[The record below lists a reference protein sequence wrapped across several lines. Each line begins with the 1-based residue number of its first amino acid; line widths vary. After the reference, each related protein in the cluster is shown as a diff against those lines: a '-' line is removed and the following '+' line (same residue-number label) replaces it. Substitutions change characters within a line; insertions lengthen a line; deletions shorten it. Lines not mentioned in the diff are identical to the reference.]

1 MINND
6 SIRSIVDK
14 LNESYFVPDIQRSYV
29 WLQNPKEKR
38 IEQLFD
44 SLMRGY
50 PIGSFLFWNLKKSD
64 IETDNSDREAEE
76 GKLNF
81 QLYKFIENYD
91 VRKNHNEKINI
102 TQIKN
107 DDLHIVLD
115 GQQRL
120 TSLYI
125 GLRGSRT
132 LKRPYSRKN
141 DASQYEEKYL
151 YLNLLHIPS
160 DDNPDDC
167 YQFEFKTPAE
177 AQQITEACLWFRV
190 SIVNNW
196 ETEEDAENFC
206 DKYNYGRSIERILKR
221 LFHVLSD
228 SPNLSYY
235 EEKEKSLDKVLKIF
249 IRVNSGGM
257 QLSYSD
263 LLMSLLTATFKSEI
277 RDKMEQVVDKFRDD
291 GFGCI
296 GRDQILKTCLMMS
309 ECNHVFKLSNFSK
322 PNIRNIENNWES
334 IIEYLNVAVSLLASI
349 GYRNQLSSGYIAC
362 VIAYYLF
369 NKKCSKPS
377 KEDKSA
383 ISMFVRIA
391 QIRSFYSTGLDGKLS
406 KTKELMSQ
414 SNDFCEFLE
423 KAYVS
428 FENFRITSEYLD
440 WAIEN
445 VRYGSSAVLP
455 LLQLLYPNL
464 NYGTT
469 SFHIDHVYP
478 RAKFSTSTP
487 GMPIDYIGK
496 ENNLFNLQLLEG
508 VQNEEKSDK
517 DPEQWL
523 SEEFVYQEERE
534 KYLEDNYIPSD
545 FVLNWENLP
554 IFEQERKK
562 LMLQKLRHSFGLSKD
577 A

>member
-1 MINND
+1 MFYSDN
-6 SIRSIVDK
+6 IRTIVDK
-14 LNESYFVPDIQRSYV
+14 LNESFFVPDIQRSYV

-38 IEQLFD
+38 IENLFD

-50 PIGSFLFWNLKKSD
+50 PIGSFLFWNLKRSD
-64 IETDNSDREAEE
+64 IETDNSDKETEE

-91 VRKNHNEKINI
+91 VRKSHNEKINI
-102 TQIKN
+102 SQVKSE
-107 DDLHIVLD
+107 DLHIVLD

-141 DASQYEEKYL
+141 DANQYEEKFL
-151 YLNLLHIPS
+151 YLNLLHSPS

-167 YQFEFKTPAE
+167 YQFEFKTPVE
-177 AQQITEACLWFRV
+177 AQQVTEEYLWFR
-190 SIVNNW
+190 INTVNNW
-196 ETEEDAENFC
+196 DTEEDVEAYC
-206 DKYNYGRSIERILKR
+206 DKFNYGRSIERLLKR
-221 LFHVLSD
+221 LYTVLSKD
-228 SPNLSYY
+228 QILSYY
-235 EEKEKSLDKVLKIF
+235 EEKEKSIDKVLKIF

-277 RDKMEQVVDKFRDD
+277 RDKMERVVDKFRDE
-291 GFGCI
+291 GFSCI

-322 PNIRNIENNWES
+322 ANIRKIESNWDA
-334 IIEYLNVAVSLLASI
+334 IIEYLNVAVNLLASF

-369 NKKCSKPS
+369 IENCSKPS
-377 KEDKSA
+377 KEDKAA

-406 KTKELMSQ
+406 KTKELMALSE
-414 SNDFCEFLE
+414 DFSEFLQ
-423 KAYVS
+423 KAYTS
-428 FENFRITSEYLD
+428 FENFRITTEYLD
-440 WAIEN
+440 WAIDN

-455 LLQLLYPNL
+455 LLQSLYPNL

-469 SFHIDHVYP
+469 SFHIDHIYP
-478 RAKFSTSTP
+478 RAKFNNSNP
-487 GMPIDYIGK
+487 LFPLEYIGK
-496 ENNLFNLQLLEG
+496 ENCLFNLQMLEG

-523 SEEFVYQEERE
+523 SEEFPNDEGRRI
-534 KYLEDNYIPSD
+534 YLHDNYIPSD
-545 FVLNWENLP
+545 FVLNWENLST
-554 IFEQERKK
+554 FEYERKK
-562 LMLQKLRHSFGLSKD
+562 QMIQKLQQSFGLLIEE
-577 A
+577 